1 MKAVVLTGASS
12 GIGLETARLLVR
24 QGWHVLG
31 VGRDERRCAAAR
43 ENLLADLPEGRVD
56 FFIGDLMQQRQV
68 RRVAEEI
75 RTALAAS
82 GEELAVLIHNAG
94 CARGWYMT
102 TEEGYEQVFALNV
115 LAGVLMTRELLPLH
129 VQSHGRVIFTGSE
142 SHRGLPV
149 CWDDVMLSRRYGP
162 LRGYQQSKLCGLLF
176 ARELNR
182 RYPSL
187 HACAVDPGLVR
198 TEIGFKDTGGLVSW
212 VWKQRRRR
220 AISPEIPAKTFAWL
234 CNQPETPSAL
244 YYCDLKEKP
253 FSRQVT
259 DENARRLF
267 ALCERLCGITFPEC
281 EHDMKRNFRKEAV
294 SCGQ

>member
-1 MKAVVLTGASS
+1 MKAIVLTGASS

-31 VGRDERRCAAAR
+31 VGRDEGRCAAAR
-43 ENLLADLPEGRVD
+43 EELLADSPEGTID

-68 RRVAEEI
+68 CRVAEEI
-75 RTALAAS
+75 RAALAAS

-115 LAGVLMTRELLPLH
+115 LAGVLMTYELLPLLL
-129 VQSHGRVIFTGSE
+129 QSHGRVIFTGSE

-149 CWDDVMLSRRYGP
+149 CWKDVMLSHHYGP
-162 LRGYQQSKLCGLLF
+162 LRAYQQSKLCGLLF

-198 TEIGFKDTGGLVSW
+198 TEIGFKDTGGLVSF
-212 VWKQRRRR
+212 VWKQRRRH

-234 CNQPETPSAL
+234 CSPEERPAAL
-244 YYCDLKEKP
+244 YYGDLKEKP
-253 FSRQVT
+253 YSRQVT

-267 ALCERLCGITFPEC
+267 ALCERLCGVQFPE
-281 EHDMKRNFRKEAV
+281 KEES
-294 SCGQ
+294 SCVQ